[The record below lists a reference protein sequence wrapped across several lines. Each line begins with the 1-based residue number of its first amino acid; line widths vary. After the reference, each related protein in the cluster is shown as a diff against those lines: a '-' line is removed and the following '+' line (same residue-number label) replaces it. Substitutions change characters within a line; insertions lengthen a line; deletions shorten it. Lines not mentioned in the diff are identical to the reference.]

1 MYYIHNMN
9 SWQIISLK
17 KKFRS
22 SFINPQKTSPKD
34 NNMELFLFNRA
45 ATYCNTAM
53 LYISHQFLQFPLIK
67 YILTHKVLPLHQ
79 LSADARVCHLNIN
92 YHIKMAA

>member
-1 MYYIHNMN
+1 MR
-9 SWQIISLK
+9 Q
-17 KKFRS
+17 
-22 SFINPQKTSPKD
+22 
-34 NNMELFLFNRA
+34 FLFNRA
-45 ATYCNTAM
+45 ATQCSAPM

-79 LSADARVCHLNIN
+79 LSADAGVCHLNIN

>member
-1 MYYIHNMN
+1 M
-9 SWQIISLK
+9 
-17 KKFRS
+17 R
-22 SFINPQKTSPKD
+22 
-34 NNMELFLFNRA
+34 LFLFNRA
-45 ATYCNTAM
+45 PTHCNIAM

-92 YHIKMAA
+92 HHIKMAA

>member
-1 MYYIHNMN
+1 
-9 SWQIISLK
+9 
-17 KKFRS
+17 
-22 SFINPQKTSPKD
+22 
-34 NNMELFLFNRA
+34 
-45 ATYCNTAM
+45 M

>member
-1 MYYIHNMN
+1 MKKLANKVKKELKMVL
-9 SWQIISLK
+9 QILK
-17 KKFRS
+17 KR
-22 SFINPQKTSPKD
+22 TPKY
-34 NNMELFLFNRA
+34 NNMELFLFNRT
-45 ATYCNTAM
+45 ATHSNAPM

>member
-1 MYYIHNMN
+1 
-9 SWQIISLK
+9 
-17 KKFRS
+17 
-22 SFINPQKTSPKD
+22 
-34 NNMELFLFNRA
+34 MELFLFNRA
-45 ATYCNTAM
+45 ATHCNAPM